1 MRVLVVTSTAETGER
16 VMASTALAFP
26 TAERQLLLD
35 PLLAVKYN
43 QDWDADMVVCELSM
57 RIIDG
62 VQLIK
67 LLRRQNRNIVPVLLE
82 PGEVHGRDADDL
94 DIPHLPE
101 PEASAMRDVWKRKTL
116 KLESRVC

>member
-1 MRVLVVTSTAETGER
+1 MLMAASTAETGAR
-16 VMASTALAFP
+16 VMASTAQAFP
-26 TAERQLLLD
+26 LAERQLFLD

-43 QDWDADMVVCELSM
+43 QDWDADMVVCEFSM

-62 VQLIK
+62 IQLIK
-67 LLRRQNRNIVPVLLE
+67 LLRQQNRNIVPVLLE
-82 PGEVHGRDADDL
+82 PGEAHGRDADDL
-94 DIPHLPE
+94 GVSYLTE